1 MIEMIR
7 FSSDSH
13 EIISADK
20 NEIKIWQLERNRQP
34 AVVNTVQVNGSVSG
48 SVIVG
53 NENKISK

>member
-20 NEIKIWQLERNRQP
+20 NEIKIWQLEGNWQL